1 MKKLPIIISIILVA
15 LALWGGFYVH
25 GTPNNVLSLKDKVSA
40 YIAIVATL
48 GALVSAAF
56 VVFTY
61 IATSNAFVEAQRPHL
76 LAMMHNIFTQQNQPM
91 STLEY
96 RNVTQNRFNDLTIDI
111 KVLAANRTYSLS
123 ELFRPNMTMI
133 GYDQRQRTFDPIQEL
148 NNLGLNLLQVAGQGN
163 EVSLEVS
170 YSYTFNG
177 CKEHVLAQ
185 MYRWNLARNE
195 WEIV

>member
-1 MKKLPIIISIILVA
+1 MKRYPIIISVILIG
-15 LALWGGFYVH
+15 LAVWGGLYVQ
-25 GTPNNVLSLKDKVSA
+25 GASSDVLSQKDKISA

-61 IATSNAFVEAQRPHL
+61 IATSNAYVEAQRPHL
-76 LAMMHNIFTQQNQPM
+76 LALMHNGFTPQAQPM

-123 ELFRPNMTMI
+123 ELFRANMTMI

-177 CKEHVLAQ
+177 CKEYVLAQ
-185 MYRWNLARNE
+185 VYRWNLARNE
-195 WEIV
+195 WEIA